1 MALAETAAGPSFGI
15 GFLIASEVM
24 FTAIAACCS
33 SPQTA
38 ELNADRRAETLMK
51 WVHVGLVMGI
61 LLVAVA
67 SVCDRKRAGSYIA
80 GGAVTGGSMYL
91 MYAHARS
98 SGLASSEPGTES

>member
-1 MALAETAAGPSFGI
+1 MTIAEAAGGPSFGI
-15 GFLIASEVM
+15 GFLVASEVM

-38 ELNADRRAETLMK
+38 ELNAERRAETLMK
-51 WVHVGLVMGI
+51 WVHIGLVMGV

-80 GGAVTGGSMYL
+80 GGTVTGGSMYL

-98 SGLASSEPGTES
+98 AGLASGEPGTES